1 MYQNL
6 GKAPENGE
14 VSFDSGRIY
23 TISDYLIKKFR
34 ERADVT
40 TTITFE
46 YNRTKYRMIIPAG
59 ADYTEM
65 LEDEDYFYGYFYFA
79 QKVGAK
85 VETL

>member
-1 MYQNL
+1 MMQYL
-6 GKAPENGE
+6 
-14 VSFDSGRIY
+14 SFLV
-23 TISDYLIKKFR
+23 YLLQR
-34 ERADVT
+34 
-40 TTITFE
+40 TTIIFE